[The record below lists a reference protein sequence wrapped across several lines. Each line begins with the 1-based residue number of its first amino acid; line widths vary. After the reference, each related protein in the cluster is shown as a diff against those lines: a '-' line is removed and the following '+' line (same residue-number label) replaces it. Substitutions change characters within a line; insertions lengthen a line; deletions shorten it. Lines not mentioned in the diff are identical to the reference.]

1 MGLIMNLERYGELLR
16 RETPQRIRSDA
27 EYDYW
32 ADWIEGVQFGKGS
45 TREEKALAELMLLA
59 LEDYDKRKNPELF
72 QSSPLATLRHLME
85 SNGLSQVG
93 LAALLGVT
101 RSTTSLIVSGKRE
114 ISKGV
119 AKKLSQHFGLP
130 LEAFL

>member
-1 MGLIMNLERYGELLR
+1 
-16 RETPQRIRSDA
+16 
-27 EYDYW
+27 
-32 ADWIEGVQFGKGS
+32 
-45 TREEKALAELMLLA
+45 MLLA